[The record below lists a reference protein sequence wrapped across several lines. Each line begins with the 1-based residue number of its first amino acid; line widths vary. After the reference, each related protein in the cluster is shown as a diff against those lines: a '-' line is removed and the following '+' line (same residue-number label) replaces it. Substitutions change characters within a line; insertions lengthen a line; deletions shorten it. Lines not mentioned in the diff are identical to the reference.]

1 MWTKQPYRDPAKE
14 VPSVRFQTTS
24 DEPMNGWPYAHM
36 WVCIQFWFTC
46 KKCSVKRTTTKQN
59 KTKINIVFGPDQ
71 SKWTSGLSWCEYT
84 QIYSGL
90 WDINLQ
96 FCNSLKNKPAIVR
109 KIFIVRYKMIM
120 KEVWIMRYKFAIVRK
135 KVWIMRCKF
144 TNVREKSELWDQF
157 AIVRKKSELWD
168 INSQLRKSLNYEK

>member
-1 MWTKQPYRDPAKE
+1 MNQWTDDLKHTCGFVY
-14 VPSVRFQTTS
+14 
-24 DEPMNGWPYAHM
+24 N
-36 WVCIQFWFTC
+36 FWFTC
-46 KKCSVKRTTTKQN
+46 KKCSVKRTTPNKTKQ
-59 KTKINIVFGPDQ
+59 KINIVFGPDQ

-135 KVWIMRCKF
+135 K
-144 TNVREKSELWDQF
+144 SELWD
-157 AIVRKKSELWD
+157 V
-168 INSQLRKSLNYEK
+168 NSQMWGKSLNYEINLQLWEKSLNYEI